1 MQLLKI
7 IHDLLFPIKCLG
19 CGKFQEF
26 VCSFCFEKIELK
38 KGFECAFCSSRTLNG
53 EICPFCRNDSWL
65 DYFWTAADY
74 SNPLVKKMLWAY
86 KYKFVRELRT
96 PLSRLLLKFLEE
108 KEKNKF
114 VENHAGQ
121 LLLVPM
127 PIHRLRLNWRSYNQ
141 SELIAQE
148 LAEKIKLEIAA
159 DVLLRVKNKKPQA
172 EIKNKEERSANIEGI
187 FYCPTPERV
196 NNKIILLV
204 DDVATTGSTLN
215 QAAKTLRQ
223 AGALKVIG
231 LVVAKG

>member
-7 IHDLLFPIKCLG
+7 IHDLLFPIKCLD
-19 CGKFQEF
+19 CGKFGEF
-26 VCSFCFEKIELK
+26 ICNSCFRKIELK
-38 KGFECAFCSSRTLNG
+38 KGFECAFCSSRTLSG

-65 DYFWTAADY
+65 DYFWAAADY

-86 KYKFVRELRT
+86 KYKFIRELRT

-114 VENHAGQ
+114 IENHAGQ
-121 LLLVPM
+121 LVLIPV